1 MNPQRPPAKGWCP
14 GAHRP
19 MPAGDG
25 WLVRVRAPL
34 ARLSLAQA
42 QGLCELA
49 LRLGD
54 GGIELTRR
62 ANLQLRGV
70 APRHHARLVAALC
83 DLGLLDADPAVEARP
98 QVLVQPCWRPDDLS
112 ERLAG
117 ELAARLGELPTLPAK
132 FGFGV
137 DAGASPLLGLA
148 SADVRIERAA
158 SGRLMVRADGA
169 DLGMPVAPDEAA
181 EVALRLA
188 AWFAVAAGASGA
200 RRMREYL
207 RVHLRARDAGAPFRG
222 SEPVAPAA
230 RTRTLRPG
238 PCELGPLYGAAFGLL
253 PADAL
258 ADLLHRTRARALRL
272 TPFRGFIAE
281 AGVWCE
287 SEVFLS
293 RADEALLDVDA
304 CPGAPSCAS
313 ATVATRSLA
322 RALAAGLRDVAPA
335 QRPSLHVS
343 GCSKGCARSR
353 PADLTL
359 VGRDGGFDLV
369 RDGCAWDAPSSTGLS
384 DPSLRELRRSPT

>member
-25 WLVRVRAPL
+25 RLVRVRPPL

-83 DLGLLDADPAVEARP
+83 DLGLVDTDPAVEARP
-98 QVLVQPCWRPDDLS
+98 QVLVQPCWRPADLS

-117 ELAARLGELPTLPAK
+117 ELAARLVDLPALPAK
-132 FGFGV
+132 FGFSV

-169 DLGMPVAPDEAA
+169 DLGMPVAPGEAV

-188 AWFAVAAGASGA
+188 AWFAVAAAESGA
-200 RRMREYL
+200 RRMRE
-207 RVHLRARDAGAPFRG
+207 HLRGRELGTPFPC
-222 SEPVAPAA
+222 SEPAAPAA
-230 RTRTLRPG
+230 RTLRPG

-253 PADAL
+253 PAEAL
-258 ADLLHRTRARALRL
+258 ADLLQRTRARALRL
-272 TPFRGFIAE
+272 TPFRGVIAE
-281 AGVWCE
+281 AGIWCE

-313 ATVATRSLA
+313 ATVPTRSLA
-322 RALAAGLRDVAPA
+322 RALAAGVRDVAPA

-343 GCSKGCARSR
+343 GCSKGCARSQ

>member
-1 MNPQRPPAKGWCP
+1 MNPPRPPAKGWCP

-19 MPAGDG
+19 MPTGDG
-25 WLVRVRAPL
+25 WLVRVRPPL

-54 GGIELTRR
+54 GCIELTRR

-70 APRHHARLVAALC
+70 APHHHARLVAALC

-98 QVLVQPCWRPDDLS
+98 QVLVQPCWCPADLS

-117 ELAARLGELPTLPAK
+117 ELRARLAELPTLPAK

-148 SADVRIERAA
+148 AADVRIERAA

-169 DLGMPVAPDEAA
+169 HLGIPVAPEEAI

-188 AWFAVAAGASGA
+188 TWFAVAAATSGA
-200 RRMREYL
+200 RRMRE
-207 RVHLRARDAGAPFRG
+207 HLRERELDAQFAC

-230 RTRTLRPG
+230 RPLRPG

-253 PADAL
+253 PAEAL
-258 ADLLHRTRARALRL
+258 ADLLQRTRARALRL

-281 AGVWCE
+281 AGSWCE

-293 RADEALLDVDA
+293 RADDVLLDVDA

-313 ATVATRSLA
+313 ATVPTRSLA
-322 RALAAGLRDVAPA
+322 RALAASLRHVAPA

-353 PADLTL
+353 PADITM
-359 VGRDGGFDLV
+359 VGRDGSFDLV
-369 RDGCAWDAPSSTGLS
+369 RDGCAWDTPSSTGLS
-384 DPSLRELRRSPT
+384 EPSLRELCRSPT